1 MQLPTINSALK
12 PITIAAGMLTATP
25 IFMYGDID
33 NIHNI
38 VSSER
43 TSQYLEVSDNADNFL
58 FSRRFMFD
66 LHLQRW
72 KENTMFQ
79 SSASSI
85 VSDPDFQAIVSMGQF
100 AVPFIKEEIANEPS
114 TLVWAL
120 NLIYG
125 KRISNNPNLTIKE
138 ACKLWIKAI

>member
-1 MQLPTINSALK
+1 MQLPTITNTLK
-12 PITIAAGMLTATP
+12 PLTIAAGMLTAAP
-25 IFMYGDID
+25 VFMYGDID

-38 VSSER
+38 VSSEK
-43 TSQYLEVSDNADNFL
+43 TSKYLTISDNTDNYL
-58 FSRRFMFD
+58 FSRRFRFD
-66 LHLQRW
+66 LYLQQW
-72 KENTMFQ
+72 KENTMFL
-79 SSASSI
+79 SSASAIISE
-85 VSDPDFQAIVSMGQF
+85 PNFQAIVAMGQY

-138 ACKLWIKAI
+138 ACKLWTKEV